1 MALTLTLDQVRLL
14 RARAQRLAK
23 PVAGSTVA
31 VAELVRHLVGVQAQ
45 DATAAALALRARCAG
60 LVMADVERARVDER
74 SIVRTWVMRGTLHH
88 VPSDDLGW
96 LLGLLGPIFIR
107 ASRGRR
113 AQLGLDDA
121 TGERAVTALRAVLAE
136 HGPSTRDEIVQW
148 LAGHGIE
155 LAGQARPH
163 LLGLA
168 ALQGLVC
175 HGPLRGR
182 QPTYVLVA
190 DWIDPCATLPRDEA
204 LARLAQR
211 YLAAFAPARPE
222 DLATWSGLSLTDA
235 RASWQA
241 ISRQLI
247 EAQVGES
254 TVWLLKVQAE
264 WLDLTPQPPAVRLV
278 PGFENYLLGYRSR
291 DLILTS
297 VHARKVCTGGG
308 MLHPVLL
315 VDGRGAGTW
324 KLERGRKA
332 TDVIVEPFE
341 ELTDEVRHG
350 LAAETDDV
358 IRFVASETAR

>member
-1 MALTLTLDQVRLL
+1 MALTLTPDQVRLL
-14 RARAQRLAK
+14 RARAQRLAESM
-23 PVAGSTVA
+23 AGSPAA
-31 VAELVRHLVGVQAQ
+31 VAELVNHLVGVQAQ
-45 DATAAALALRARCAG
+45 DVSAAGLALRARCTG
-60 LVMADVERARVDER
+60 LTTADVERARVDER
-74 SIVRTWVMRGTLHH
+74 SIVRTWAMRGTLHH

-96 LLGLLGPIFIR
+96 LLGLLGPTFIR

-121 TGERAVTALRAVLAE
+121 TGERAVTALRDVLAE
-136 HGPSTRDEIVQW
+136 HGPSTRDEIVQR
-148 LAGHGIE
+148 LAARGVT

-190 DWIDPCATLPRDEA
+190 DWTDPGPALPRAEA
-204 LARLAQR
+204 LSRLAQR
-211 YLAAFAPARPE
+211 YLAAFAPAKPE

-235 RASWQA
+235 RAGWQA
-241 ISRQLI
+241 ISSQLV

-254 TVWLLKVQAE
+254 TMWLLKAQAE
-264 WLDLTPQPPAVRLV
+264 WLDLAPQPPAVRLV
-278 PGFENYLLGYRSR
+278 PGFETYLLGYRSR
-291 DLILTS
+291 VLILVS
-297 VHARKVCTGGG
+297 EHARKVYTGGG

-324 KLERGRKA
+324 KLDRRRKA
-332 TDVIVEPFE
+332 TNVIVEPFE
-341 ELTDEVRHG
+341 ELADEVRQG
-350 LAAETDDV
+350 LAAETADV
-358 IRFVASETAR
+358 IRFVASETTP